1 MTAVAP
7 GAAAVEHRAAHL
19 RHFSVRD
26 FRNLAHVELA
36 LPEAGGVFVGRNGH
50 GKTNLLEAVYYL
62 HLFRSMRGAHDAEL
76 PRFGSAGFHLAA
88 GTAGAPFDH
97 VSVGYE
103 RASGRKRI
111 VLDGVPTARLSEA
124 FGALP
129 SVVFAPADVGLVAGA
144 PAMRRRFLD
153 VALATTSRRYLTA
166 LQQYRI
172 ALAQR
177 NAALRS
183 SEAVTVAPV
192 WEGALAH
199 HGGVL
204 LEERRA
210 WVTWAQPRLE
220 AAGQAIGERASLLLR
235 YRTAIDGDVGGD
247 AASLEVALA
256 EALARQRGRD
266 VERGLTHTG
275 PHRDDLDVR
284 LGGHAARRFGSA
296 GQQRSAAIALRLLER
311 TWYRERSGREPLV
324 LLDDPLAELDPERG
338 ARVLALL
345 ETGVSGQCLLA
356 VPRPDD
362 VPAGWTGFARFR
374 VEDGAVM
381 PEAA

>member
-1 MTAVAP
+1 MADT
-7 GAAAVEHRAAHL
+7 GAAHL
-19 RHFSVRD
+19 RQLAVRD
-26 FRNLAHVELA
+26 FRNLGHVDLS

-88 GTAGAPFDH
+88 RSHGAPFDE
-97 VSVGYE
+97 VAVGFD
-103 RASGRKRI
+103 RATGRKRI
-111 VLDGVPTARLSEA
+111 VLDGVSTARLSAA

-129 SVVFAPADVGLVAGA
+129 SVVFAPSDVGLVGGA

-166 LQQYRI
+166 LQHYRT

-177 NAALRS
+177 NAALRT
-183 SEAVTVAPV
+183 ADAPALAPV

-199 HGGVL
+199 HGAVL
-204 LEERRA
+204 LEERWEWVA
-210 WVTWAQPRLE
+210 WARPRMA
-220 AAGQAIGERASLLLR
+220 AAGEAIGEREPVLLR
-235 YRTAIDGDVGGD
+235 YR
-247 AASLEVALA
+247 SLVDA
-256 EALARQRGRD
+256 EAPTAELEDVLADLLARQRGRD
-266 VERGLTHTG
+266 IERGMTHAG

-311 TWYRERSGREPLV
+311 TWYRERTGREPLV

-345 ETGVSGQCLLA
+345 DAGVSGQCLLA

-362 VPAGWTGFARFR
+362 VPSGWTSLARFR
-374 VEDGAVM
+374 VVDGAVTR
-381 PEAA
+381 EDA

>member
-1 MTAVAP
+1 MTALAP
-7 GAAAVEHRAAHL
+7 GHPDVEQSAAHL
-19 RHFSVRD
+19 RYFSVRD

-76 PRFGSAGFHLAA
+76 PRFGGAGFHLAA
-88 GTAGAPFDH
+88 SAVGAPYDR

-111 VLDGVPTARLSEA
+111 VLDGVPAARMSDA

-144 PAMRRRFLD
+144 PALRRRFLD
-153 VALATTSRRYLTA
+153 VALATMSRRYLSA
-166 LQQYRI
+166 LQQYRL

-183 SEAVTVAPV
+183 ADAATVAPV

-199 HGGVL
+199 HGAVL
-204 LEERRA
+204 LDERRA
-210 WVTWAQPRLE
+210 WVAWAQPRMGTTGE
-220 AAGQAIGERASLLLR
+220 AIGEREPLVLR
-235 YRTAIDGDVGGD
+235 YRSTLDLEGASD
-247 AASLEVALA
+247 ASALEGELA
-256 EALARQRGRD
+256 NALARQRSRD
-266 VERGLTHTG
+266 VERGMTHAG

-284 LGGHAARRFGSA
+284 LGIHAARRFGSA

-324 LLDDPLAELDPERG
+324 LLDDPLAELDPERS

-345 ETGVSGQCLLA
+345 EAGVSGQCLLA

-362 VPAGWTGFARFR
+362 VPAGWTGLSRFR
-374 VEDGAVM
+374 VQDGAVLA
-381 PEAA
+381 EAA